1 MEDKKALQDKEL
13 EKVNGGAGNI
23 TTRRI
28 HAGCGGNVILEDFGT
43 YFEDIYLT
51 CQKCEKTWHPHSYE
65 KVVDCSDIYTVTS
78 GSF

>member
-1 MEDKKALQDKEL
+1 MEEKNELNNEQL

-28 HAGCGGNVILEDFGT
+28 HSYCGGDVIMEDCGT

-51 CQKCEKTWHPHSYE
+51 CKKCGQTWHPHSYK
-65 KVVDCSDIYTVTS
+65 KVEECSDIYTVTT
-78 GSF
+78 GTY